1 MKLSCL
7 IVDDEPLSI
16 RIIEKYITDLPALEI
31 KGKCTDAFQAMEYLK
46 KESIDLIFLDI
57 NMPKLSGLGLLK
69 TLSNPPM
76 AILTT
81 AYPEFAVEG
90 FELNVL
96 DYLVKPFGFERFLK
110 AVDKAMTNKEIE
122 QKLQHNTTAESG
134 SLLIKAD
141 RKLYKVKHADILYL
155 QAYGDY
161 VKIFT
166 EQGMLMPK
174 EKLQELVQ
182 KLPQRD
188 FMQVHRSYV
197 VALSRI
203 EFIEGNLLRL
213 GEENIPISNKYRQ
226 LVMDYFNQG

>member
-16 RIIEKYITDLPALEI
+16 RIIEKYIADLPSLEI
-31 KGKCTDAFQAMEYLK
+31 TGKCTNAFQAMECLK
-46 KESIDLIFLDI
+46 KEAIDLLFLDI

-76 AILTT
+76 VILTT

-110 AVDKAMTNKEIE
+110 AINKAMTSKEIE
-122 QKLQHNTTAESG
+122 QKLQNNPPGESG
-134 SLLIKAD
+134 ALLVKAD
-141 RKLYKVKHADILYL
+141 RKLYKVKHSEILYL

-166 EQGMLMPK
+166 AQGMLMPK
-174 EKLQELVQ
+174 EKLQELIH
-182 KLPQRD
+182 KLPESD

-197 VALSRI
+197 VALNRI